1 MELAAYGVCTSESQ
15 RLQALLEARA
25 AANKAAKAES
35 YLAAP
40 TSSLRLGASSDVGS
54 AAAFRSAVVRCV
66 SDALFAFG
74 EEAPPSTL
82 LAVEHID
89 SESADGQ
96 DAAEACRAVLASL
109 ATECCARRPAG
120 SAHRPAD
127 PVAPPPPEESSV
139 GATTKKSQSASW
151 SRLDLG
157 GGGGAWANTKAPGAT
172 SSSSSNNN
180 GSGGGGGGSKSSPRP
195 PLSARSRPQDATKGG
210 EPNHATPARSS
221 PSVTSARCVRW
232 QSLFQLF
239 LGIFSL
245 FTALFCVFQVWASQ
259 RIRKQQLI
267 LQQ

>member
-1 MELAAYGVCTSESQ
+1 MQVRQSCFSALLEELAAYGVCTTESQ

-74 EEAPPSTL
+74 EKTPSSTL

-96 DAAEACRAVLASL
+96 DAIEACRTVLARL
-109 ATECCARRPAG
+109 ATECRTRRPAG
-120 SAHRPAD
+120 SAHRPAV
-127 PVAPPPPEESSV
+127 PVTPQPPLEESSA

-157 GGGGAWANTKAPGAT
+157 GGGGAWANAKAPGT
-172 SSSSSNNN
+172 TNSSGCNSSSSS
-180 GSGGGGGGSKSSPRP
+180 GSGSKSSPRP

-210 EPNHATPARSS
+210 EPRHATPARSS

-232 QSLFQLF
+232 
-239 LGIFSL
+239 
-245 FTALFCVFQVWASQ
+245 
-259 RIRKQQLI
+259 
-267 LQQ
+267 